1 MSRTMQTLVLR
12 IPDDLAAEIE
22 AEARRLNSTK
32 SEVARARLTAA
43 RGTAGAPGAGF
54 ELISDLVGAESGGPA
69 DMSARKKHYL
79 KTKGYGREKPRR

>member
-1 MSRTMQTLVLR
+1 MQTLVLR

-43 RGTAGAPGAGF
+43 RGSTGEPGSGF
-54 ELISDLVGAESGGPA
+54 DLISDLVGAETGGPS
-69 DMSARKKHYL
+69 DVSARKKHYL
-79 KTKGYGREKPRR
+79 KAKGYGREKPRR